1 MCIGALIGG
10 GIDFAVQMVSN
21 GGDVSQVNWAQ
32 VGVSAVV
39 GATGVG
45 LGGVIANATKSV
57 AINIGLNA
65 AASSAVSFIG
75 AEVQNRAQEALTPG
89 KFERVDSLRAG
100 ATGLLTG
107 GVGAA
112 IVEIAQVG
120 VKGFSN
126 FRDSHLTL
134 PQKLIQDSSS
144 FIRDP
149 KARSI
154 YQDLYRAG
162 FLVRLYPSGRITPHR
177 QARQ

>member
-75 AEVQNRAQEALTPG
+75 
-89 KFERVDSLRAG
+89 
-100 ATGLLTG
+100 G
-107 GVGAA
+107 G
-112 IVEIAQVG
+112 
-120 VKGFSN
+120 
-126 FRDSHLTL
+126 
-134 PQKLIQDSSS
+134 SSKS
-144 FIRDP
+144 CS
-149 KARSI
+149 RSAHT
-154 YQDLYRAG
+154 RK
-162 FLVRLYPSGRITPHR
+162 V
-177 QARQ
+177 